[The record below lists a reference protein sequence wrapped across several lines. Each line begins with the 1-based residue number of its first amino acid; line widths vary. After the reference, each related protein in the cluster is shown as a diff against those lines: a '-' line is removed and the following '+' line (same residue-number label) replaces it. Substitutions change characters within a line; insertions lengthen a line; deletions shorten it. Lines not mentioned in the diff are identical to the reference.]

1 MSAKVLFLAMDAGD
15 KRLIESFA
23 ADGTM
28 KNLRAMLS
36 GGLVGDTVSVE
47 GFYEGSTWPSLYTGV
62 TPARH
67 GFHRLVQLKPGSYGF
82 RRCDAGGFIGKDPF
96 WVPLSSSG
104 RKVAILDIPLSFITK
119 NLNGIQMVEWGS
131 HDPMYGFRAW
141 PRGLKREVLAR
152 FGNHPWQESCDAFPR
167 TPEGYRDFRD
177 RLVQGARRKTELTK
191 HYLHAD
197 CWDFMAQVF
206 SEAHCAGHQCWHLR
220 DRSHP
225 SHDPETASVVGD
237 PIRDVY
243 MAIDAGIGEIL
254 AEVDDDTIV
263 VFLASH
269 RMAHNIGAETLL
281 PKILV
286 RLHAAEPLALRENG
300 TRGAALSRARDR
312 VPEWAKRLLRPVRDR
327 LRGWRSERRDPVPYS
342 CSRIDLEKSSCFP
355 HENGHLV
362 SGIRVNLAGREPAGR
377 IRPGEEM
384 DSFCR
389 ELARDLLEIV
399 DHETGAPMIKSVKRT
414 DSLYRGERLIHLP
427 DLLVEWNEEIPI
439 GSATAGKPE
448 RSTLRVSSEKIGV
461 VEGTNWGCRTGDHR
475 PEGLFIASG
484 KGIRPGR
491 VDRPVSLMDFAPTFT
506 RLLGVPLPDVDGRPI
521 PGIPAGK

>member
-15 KRLIESFA
+15 KQLIGSLVS
-23 ADGTM
+23 DGTM
-28 KNLRAMLS
+28 ENLRALS
-36 GGLVGDTVSVE
+36 AGGLVGDTVSME

-67 GFHRLVQLKPGSYGF
+67 GFHRLVQLRPGSYGF
-82 RRCDAGGFIGKDPF
+82 HRCDAGAFIENDPF

-119 NLNGIQMVEWGS
+119 NINGIQMVEWGS
-131 HDPMYGFRAW
+131 HDPMYGFCAW

-152 FGNHPWQESCDAFPR
+152 FGNHPWRESCDAFPR

-177 RLVQGARRKTELTK
+177 RLIRGVEKKTELTK
-191 HYLHAD
+191 HYLRSD
-197 CWDFMAQVF
+197 RWDFMAQVF
-206 SEAHCAGHQCWHLR
+206 SEAHCAGHQCWHLH
-220 DRSHP
+220 DASHP

-237 PIRDVY
+237 PVRDVY
-243 MAIDAGIGEIL
+243 VAIDAAIGEIL
-254 AEVDDDTIV
+254 AEVGDDTIV

-269 RMAHNIGAETLL
+269 RMAHNIGAERLL

-286 RLHAAEPLALRENG
+286 RLHAAEPLAP
-300 TRGAALSRARDR
+300 RGDEAPGNSLSRVRDR
-312 VPEWAKRLLRPVRDR
+312 VPEWAKRALRPVRDR
-327 LRGWRSERRDPVPYS
+327 LRGWRAERRDPVPYS

-355 HENGHLV
+355 HENGYLV

-377 IRPGEEM
+377 MRPGEEM

-399 DHETGAPMIKSVKRT
+399 DHETGAPMIRSVKRT
-414 DSLYRGERLIHLP
+414 DSLYQGDRLNHLP
-427 DLLVEWNEEIPI
+427 DLLIEWNDEVPI
-439 GSATAGKPE
+439 GSAVAGIPK
-448 RSTLRVSSEKIGV
+448 RSTIRVTSGKIGI
-461 VEGTNWGCRTGDHR
+461 VEGINWGCRTGDHR

-491 VDRPVSLMDFAPTFT
+491 MDRTVSLMDFAPTFT
-506 RLLGVPLPDVDGRPI
+506 QLLGVPLPDVDGRPI
-521 PGIPAGK
+521 PEILEGS